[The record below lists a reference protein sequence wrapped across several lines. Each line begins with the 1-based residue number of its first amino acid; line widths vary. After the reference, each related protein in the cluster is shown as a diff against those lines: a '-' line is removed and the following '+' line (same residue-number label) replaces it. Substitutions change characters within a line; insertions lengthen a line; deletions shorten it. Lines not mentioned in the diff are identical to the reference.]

1 MIKNL
6 GAKRTVPG
14 APNNKERVGLHRLT
28 VSFIIIVLMLTSLKL
43 NVSIMLHSISRSV
56 ITLGVVIGGACMEY
70 SGGPMTE
77 AMYYVLLALINP
89 NHGYSLMNEI
99 KEVSDGRVDMGP
111 GTLYGVIKRIQKEGL
126 IELKEDD
133 GRKKIYSITKLGRD
147 ALQFEYNR
155 LLKMVY
161 DGIVLK
167 EGDKFE

>member
-1 MIKNL
+1 
-6 GAKRTVPG
+6 
-14 APNNKERVGLHRLT
+14 
-28 VSFIIIVLMLTSLKL
+28 
-43 NVSIMLHSISRSV
+43 
-56 ITLGVVIGGACMEY
+56 MEY